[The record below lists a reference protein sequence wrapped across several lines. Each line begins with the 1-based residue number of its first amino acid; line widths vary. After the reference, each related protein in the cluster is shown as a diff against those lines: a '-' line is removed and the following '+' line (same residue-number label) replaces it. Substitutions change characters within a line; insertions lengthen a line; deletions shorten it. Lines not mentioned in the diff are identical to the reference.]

1 MPSSKKNDSGA
12 SPAEAPSPSQ
22 SPSSRKGSNRVA
34 KPTTATEML
43 KGRAKMSA
51 PSKGDAKQAQL
62 KMAIGIKDMGTSP
75 KAGEGRAAK
84 SCEPRVAELKKMLST
99 VVGRAS
105 TSPVPQDGGGSSTSA
120 SFVIEVDTGVD
131 DSVVPGAGL
140 VTGSRGVNKARKSFP
155 AASEAG
161 ESEGVRVT
169 RSSPIEDPSKHPKK
183 HKKRFFRGTTYGLY
197 LSAPRKKRKHQM
209 TARKATGESDES
221 GMGDDTLSE
230 DPSSLQGDEVSSEHS
245 SFASS
250 RMIEDASREFPDR
263 SLEER
268 MFGEESLADGGA
280 APASPGEGASFP
292 DHGGKVPS
300 AKKTIQKASS
310 PEDGNVL
317 KVVDPDTPVK
327 VLDEVLAITAM
338 VVSGKENS
346 QPAQNSQGTQ
356 GVLSNIRVTATSG
369 AAERVLHHA
378 SSIASSVKSRQ
389 RIKRRIMD
397 DHVDVDEVSMCSS
410 ASASPEAQA
419 ASAIKKP
426 KKGNYNGS
434 VPALPFSQADTNINC
449 SYIKMEVVYDL
460 RFPAPTKCCCLAK
473 PLDAVS
479 MQASDPRTYCQA
491 LDSVHGR
498 IVGCTRVLSEQ
509 LLVRPSV
516 RIPFA
521 ALCETHL
528 RRLRLHHC
536 CPQCGVFC
544 TQGEFLQ
551 CGEGPPHL
559 FHRQCHLQQQGEE
572 ACCPHCGRN
581 SAPRMVRLEAKA
593 ARTPVFYLGQKVPTP
608 VPRARMSCTKG
619 REVGTLPAVTKLTLE
634 PQGEQV
640 LVEATGAVISTDS
653 LPLCAGKRE
662 LEILLRGLRAEKP
675 TNIRPTSK
683 TLFTA
688 SKTGELERALQ
699 DVVSGVDVSAAHEDQ
714 DGATAL
720 HAAAAA
726 GHLAI
731 VHLLV
736 QAGAQVDCQDAQLYT
751 PLMRAVDAR
760 RASVVHYL
768 LKVGANPQAKGEDGM
783 TCLHLAAR
791 CGSLEVCGIFL
802 ALDIFPINVQD
813 DGGWTPLVWASEHR
827 RVEIVRL
834 LLSKGADPN
843 LRDGEENTALHWS
856 AFSGNVEISWMYLQR
871 GCDVNAVNEHG
882 DTPLHIAARQD
893 NYDAVVL
900 LMNHGAH
907 LDSLNKSKDTPV
919 ACCKDEKSQSYAL
932 LSINQELARILK
944 DKNHK
949 TERILHKDI
958 SRGKELNLIQ
968 CVNGVDSE
976 PAPSDYLYLVE
987 NCETKPI
994 LIDRTITSLQASRD
1008 SNGESSCKCEDGCAS
1023 QSCICSNISYR
1034 CWYGKEGRLVPEFNM
1049 LDPPMLF
1056 ECSRAC
1062 LCWSNCYNRVVQNGI
1077 TCHLQLFRTRGK
1089 GWGVRTLQDIPRG
1102 TFVCEYIGE
1111 ILSDSEADKREDDSY
1126 LFDLE
1131 NRDGETYCLDARYYG
1146 NISRFVNHLCEPN
1159 LVPVRVFVDHQDLSF
1174 PRMAFFSS
1182 RDIKANE
1189 ELGFDYGEK
1198 FWIIKYKMFTCECGS
1213 EKCKYSKDSIEETL
1227 LNYNRRMREE
1237 PGSCEAST
1245 PIH

>member
-1 MPSSKKNDSGA
+1 MPSSKKGDPA
-12 SPAEAPSPSQ
+12 SSPIRAPSPSQ
-22 SPSSRKGSNRVA
+22 LPSSRKGSNRIP
-34 KPTTATEML
+34 KPATATEML

-62 KMAIGIKDMGTSP
+62 KMAIGNKDLEPSP
-75 KAGEGRAAK
+75 KAGGGRAAK
-84 SCEPRVAELKKMLST
+84 SCEPRVTELKKMLTT

-105 TSPVPQDGGGSSTSA
+105 TSPAPPDGGGTSA
-120 SFVIEVDTGVD
+120 AATFVMEGNTSTD
-131 DSVVPGAGL
+131 DPVASGAGL
-140 VTGSRGVNKARKSFP
+140 VAGSKGVNKARKSFP
-155 AASEAG
+155 VASEAADRV
-161 ESEGVRVT
+161 GVRVT
-169 RSSPIEDPSKHPKK
+169 RSSPIEDPNKLGVHQHQKK
-183 HKKRFFRGTTYGLY
+183 HKKRFFRGGTYGLY
-197 LSAPRKKRKHQM
+197 LSARRKRRRHQM

-221 GMGDDTLSE
+221 GAGDDTLSE

-245 SFASS
+245 SLASS
-250 RMIEDASREFPDR
+250 RMAEDTAREFPDK
-263 SLEER
+263 SLEDRLFE
-268 MFGEESLADGGA
+268 EESLADGGV

-292 DHGGKVPS
+292 DHAGKVPS
-300 AKKTIQKASS
+300 AKKTIQKAS
-310 PEDGNVL
+310 PLEDSSVL
-317 KVVDPDTPVK
+317 KSADPGTPVG

-338 VVSGKENS
+338 VDGPFWMTCKEDLEY
-346 QPAQNSQGTQ
+346 
-356 GVLSNIRVTATSG
+356 LSPEEYEHDD
-369 AAERVLHHA
+369 ERVLHHA

-389 RIKRRIMD
+389 RIKRRIME

-410 ASASPEAQA
+410 TSASPETS
-419 ASAIKKP
+419 SANAMKKP
-426 KKGNYNGS
+426 RKGSYNGG
-434 VPALPFSQADTNINC
+434 VPPTLPFSQADTNINC

-473 PLDAVS
+473 PLDSVS
-479 MQASDPRTYCQA
+479 MKASDPRTYCQA

-521 ALCETHL
+521 ALCEAHM

-559 FHRQCHLQQQGEE
+559 FHRQCQLQQGEE
-572 ACCPHCGRN
+572 ACCPHCGRS
-581 SAPRMVRLEAKA
+581 SALRTVRLEAKA
-593 ARTPVFYLGQKVPTP
+593 ARTPVFYLGQKVPSP
-608 VPRARMSCTKG
+608 VPRARMSCTRG
-619 REVGTLPAVTKLTLE
+619 REVSATPAAARPTVE

-640 LVEATGAVISTDS
+640 LVEATGAMLS
-653 LPLCAGKRE
+653 AGKKE
-662 LEILLRGLRAEKP
+662 LELLLRGVRAEKP

-699 DVVSGVDVSAAHEDQ
+699 DIVSGVDVNVAHEDQ
-714 DGATAL
+714 NGATAL

-731 VHLLV
+731 VHLLIQPAEGVVPKEGVFSRGV
-736 QAGAQVDCQDAQLYT
+736 QAGAQVESQDAQLYT

-760 RASVVHYL
+760 RISVVHYL
-768 LKVGANPQAKGEDGM
+768 LKVGADPKAKGEDGM

-791 CGSLEVCGIFL
+791 CGSLDVCNIFL
-802 ALDIFPINVQD
+802 GLDIFPINVQD

-843 LRDGEENTALHWS
+843 IRDG
-856 AFSGNVEISWMYLQR
+856 
-871 GCDVNAVNEHG
+871 
-882 DTPLHIAARQD
+882 
-893 NYDAVVL
+893 
-900 LMNHGAH
+900 
-907 LDSLNKSKDTPV
+907 
-919 ACCKDEKSQSYAL
+919 
-932 LSINQELARILK
+932 
-944 DKNHK
+944 
-949 TERILHKDI
+949 
-958 SRGKELNLIQ
+958 
-968 CVNGVDSE
+968 
-976 PAPSDYLYLVE
+976 
-987 NCETKPI
+987 
-994 LIDRTITSLQASRD
+994 
-1008 SNGESSCKCEDGCAS
+1008 
-1023 QSCICSNISYR
+1023 
-1034 CWYGKEGRLVPEFNM
+1034 EGRLVPEFNM

-1077 TCHLQLFRTRGK
+1077 TCVSQFGIPGLPSARTFLLFRTRGK

-1131 NRDGETYCLDARYYG
+1131 NRGFEKHVLA
-1146 NISRFVNHLCEPN
+1146 NILPRL
-1159 LVPVRVFVDHQDLSF
+1159 LS
-1174 PRMAFFSS
+1174 S
-1182 RDIKANE
+1182 
-1189 ELGFDYGEK
+1189 FDYGEK
-1198 FWIIKYKMFTCECGS
+1198 FWIIKYKMFTCECDS
-1213 EKCKYSKDSIEETL
+1213 EKCKYSKDKIQETL
-1227 LNYNRRMREE
+1227 LNYNRRIREE
-1237 PGSCEAST
+1237 SGSCDAAR
-1245 PIH
+1245 PLH

>member
-1 MPSSKKNDSGA
+1 MPSSKKGDPA
-12 SPAEAPSPSQ
+12 SSPIRAPSPSQ
-22 SPSSRKGSNRVA
+22 SPSSRKGSNRIP
-34 KPTTATEML
+34 KPATATEML

-62 KMAIGIKDMGTSP
+62 KMAIGNKDLEPSP
-75 KAGEGRAAK
+75 KAGGGRAAK
-84 SCEPRVAELKKMLST
+84 SCEPRVTELKKMLTT

-105 TSPVPQDGGGSSTSA
+105 TSPAPPDGGGTSTAATFVMEGNTSA
-120 SFVIEVDTGVD
+120 D
-131 DSVVPGAGL
+131 DPVASGAGL
-140 VTGSRGVNKARKSFP
+140 VAGSKGVNKARKSFP
-155 AASEAG
+155 VASEAADRV
-161 ESEGVRVT
+161 GVRVT
-169 RSSPIEDPSKHPKK
+169 RSSPIEDPNKLGVHQHQKK
-183 HKKRFFRGTTYGLY
+183 HKKRFFRGGTYGLY
-197 LSAPRKKRKHQM
+197 LSARRKRRRHQM

-221 GMGDDTLSE
+221 GAGDDTLSE

-245 SFASS
+245 SLASS
-250 RMIEDASREFPDR
+250 RMTEDTAREFPDK
-263 SLEER
+263 SLEDRLFE
-268 MFGEESLADGGA
+268 EESLADGGV

-292 DHGGKVPS
+292 DHAGKVPS
-300 AKKTIQKASS
+300 AKKTIQKAS
-310 PEDGNVL
+310 PLEDSSVL
-317 KVVDPDTPVK
+317 KSADPGTPVG

-346 QPAQNSQGTQ
+346 HPVRNSQGAQ
-356 GVLSNIRVTATSG
+356 GALGNIRVTATSG
-369 AAERVLHHA
+369 ATERVLHHA

-389 RIKRRIMD
+389 RIKRRIME

-410 ASASPEAQA
+410 TSASPETS
-419 ASAIKKP
+419 SANAMKKP
-426 KKGNYNGS
+426 RKGSYNGG
-434 VPALPFSQADTNINC
+434 VPPTLPFSQADTNINC

-473 PLDAVS
+473 PLDSVS
-479 MQASDPRTYCQA
+479 MKASDPRTYCQA

-521 ALCETHL
+521 ALCEAHM

-559 FHRQCHLQQQGEE
+559 FHRQCQLQQGEE
-572 ACCPHCGRN
+572 ACCPHCGRS
-581 SAPRMVRLEAKA
+581 SALRTVRLEAKA
-593 ARTPVFYLGQKVPTP
+593 ARTPVFYLGQKVPSP
-608 VPRARMSCTKG
+608 VPRARMSCTRG
-619 REVGTLPAVTKLTLE
+619 REVSATPAAARPTVE

-640 LVEATGAVISTDS
+640 LVEATGAMLSADS
-653 LPLCAGKRE
+653 LPLCAGKKE
-662 LEILLRGLRAEKP
+662 LELLLRGVRAEKP

-699 DVVSGVDVSAAHEDQ
+699 DIVSGVDVNVAHEDQ
-714 DGATAL
+714 NGATAL

-731 VHLLV
+731 VHLLI
-736 QAGAQVDCQDAQLYT
+736 QAGAQVESQDAQLYT

-760 RASVVHYL
+760 RISVVHYL
-768 LKVGANPQAKGEDGM
+768 LKVGADPKAKGEDGM

-791 CGSLEVCGIFL
+791 CGSLDVCNIFL
-802 ALDIFPINVQD
+802 GLDIFPINVQD

-843 LRDGEENTALHWS
+843 IRDGEENTALHWS

-871 GCDVNAVNEHG
+871 GSDVNAVNEHG

-900 LMNHGAH
+900 LMNHGAQ
-907 LDSLNKSKDTPV
+907 LDLVNKSKDTPI
-919 ACCKDEKSQSYAL
+919 ACCKDEKSQSFAL
-932 LSINQELARILK
+932 LTINQELARILK
-944 DKNHK
+944 DKNQK
-949 TERILHKDI
+949 TERVLHKDI

-968 CVNGVDSE
+968 CVNGVDDE
-976 PAPSDYLYLVE
+976 PTPSDYLYLVE
-987 NCETKPI
+987 NCETTPI
-994 LIDRTITSLQASRD
+994 LIDRTITSLQ
-1008 SNGESSCKCEDGCAS
+1008 SCKCEDGCAS

-1182 RDIKANE
+1182 KDIKANE

-1198 FWIIKYKMFTCECGS
+1198 FWIIKYKMFTCECDS
-1213 EKCKYSKDSIEETL
+1213 EKCKYSKDKIQETL
-1227 LNYNRRMREE
+1227 LNYNRRIREE
-1237 PGSCEAST
+1237 SGSCDAAR
-1245 PIH
+1245 PLH

>member
-1 MPSSKKNDSGA
+1 MPSSKKDDSA
-12 SPAEAPSPSQ
+12 SSPTEAAPV
-22 SPSSRKGSNRVA
+22 SPSSSPRKGPNRVT
-34 KPTTATEML
+34 KPTTVTEML
-43 KGRAKMSA
+43 TGRAKMSA
-51 PSKGDAKQAQL
+51 PSKGDAKQVQL
-62 KMAIGIKDMGTSP
+62 KMSIGNKDPMIIP
-75 KAGEGRAAK
+75 KAAVSRAAK
-84 SCEPRVAELKKMLST
+84 SCEPHVTELKKMLST

-105 TSPVPQDGGGSSTSA
+105 TSPVPQDSGGSSTA
-120 SFVIEVDTGVD
+120 GTFMIEVDTSVD
-131 DSVVPGAGL
+131 DSGVPGSGL
-140 VTGSRGVNKARKSFP
+140 VAGSKGVNKARKSFHV
-155 AASEAG
+155 ASEAG
-161 ESEGVRVT
+161 DNETVRIT
-169 RSSPIEDPSKHPKK
+169 RSSPVEDPNKVGMHQKK
-183 HKKRFFRGTTYGLY
+183 HKKRFFRGSTYGLY
-197 LSAPRKKRKHQM
+197 LSAPRKKRRHQM
-209 TARKATGESDES
+209 TARKAAGESDES
-221 GMGDDTLSE
+221 GVGDDTLWE
-230 DPSSLQGDEVSSEHS
+230 EPSSLQGDEVSSEHS
-245 SFASS
+245 SLASS
-250 RMIEDASREFPDR
+250 RIAEDTAREFPDK

-268 MFGEESLADGGA
+268 MFEEESLADGGA

-292 DHGGKVPS
+292 DHAGKVPS
-300 AKKTIQKASS
+300 AKKSIQKASS
-310 PEDGNVL
+310 REDTTVL
-317 KVVDPDTPVK
+317 KGADLGTPVG
-327 VLDEVLAITAM
+327 VCDDGLAITTM

-346 QPAQNSQGTQ
+346 QPVRRSQGAQ
-356 GVLSNIRVTATSG
+356 GVLSGGRITATSG
-369 AAERVLHHA
+369 TAERGLHHA

-410 ASASPEAQA
+410 TSVSPEASA
-419 ASAIKKP
+419 ALALKKP
-426 KKGNYNGS
+426 KKGNCNGS
-434 VPALPFSQADTNINC
+434 LPALPFTQTDTNVSC
-449 SYIKMEVVYDL
+449 SYIKTEVVYDL
-460 RFPAPTKCCCLAK
+460 RFRVPMKCCCLAK
-473 PLDAVS
+473 ALDPVAT
-479 MQASDPRTYCQA
+479 QGSDQQTYCQA
-491 LDSVHGR
+491 VDSVHGR
-498 IVGCTRVLSEQ
+498 IVGCTRVLREQ
-509 LLVRPSV
+509 VLVRPAV

-551 CGEGPPHL
+551 CGEGTLHL
-559 FHRQCHLQQQGEE
+559 FHRQCQLQQEE
-572 ACCPHCGRN
+572 KACCPHCGQSETIN
-581 SAPRMVRLEAKA
+581 TVCLEAKA
-593 ARTPVFYLGQKVPTP
+593 ARTPVFYLGQEVPAP
-608 VPRARMSCTKG
+608 KPRARMSCIKG
-619 REVGTLPAVTKLTLE
+619 REGCTTPANSKSAGE
-634 PQGEQV
+634 QQGVQV
-640 LVEATGAVISTDS
+640 LVEATGAVLSTDS
-653 LPLCAGKRE
+653 LPLCAGKKE
-662 LEILLRGLRAEKP
+662 LEILLRAIQAEKP
-675 TNIRPTSK
+675 TNIRPTNK

-699 DVVSGVDVSAAHEDQ
+699 DIVSGVDVNAPIEEQNGSC
-714 DGATAL
+714 AL
-720 HAAAAA
+720 HGAAAA

-731 VHLLV
+731 VHLLI
-736 QAGAQVDCQDAQLYT
+736 QAGAKVDMRDAQLYT

-760 RASVVHYL
+760 CASVVHYL
-768 LKVGANPQAKGEDGM
+768 LKAGAEPKAKGEDGM

-791 CGSLEVCGIFL
+791 CGSLEVCNIFL
-802 ALDIFPINVQD
+802 DLNIFPINVQD

-827 RVEIVRL
+827 RVDIVRL

-856 AFSGNVEISWMYLQR
+856 AFSGNVEISWMYLQH

-893 NYDAVVL
+893 NADVAVL
-900 LMNHGAH
+900 LMNHGAL
-907 LDSLNKSKDTPV
+907 LDSLNKRKDTPI
-919 ACCKDEKSQSYAL
+919 ACCKDEKSQSFLL
-932 LSINQELARILK
+932 LSVNKKLSIYFT
-944 DKNHK
+944 HK
-949 TERILHKDI
+949 IQKPERVLHRDI

-968 CVNGVDSE
+968 CVNGVDDE

-987 NCETKPI
+987 NCETTPI
-994 LIDRTITSLQASRD
+994 NIDRTITTVQ
-1008 SNGESSCKCEDGCAS
+1008 SCKCEDGCAT
-1023 QSCICSNISYR
+1023 QNCHCSNISYR

-1111 ILSDSEADKREDDSY
+1111 ILSDSEGDKREDDSY

-1174 PRMAFFSS
+1174 PRIAFFSS

-1189 ELGFDYGEK
+1189 ELGFDYGER

-1213 EKCKYSKDSIEETL
+1213 AKCKYSKDSIQETL
-1227 LNYNRRMREE
+1227 LNYNRRIREE
-1237 PGSCEAST
+1237 SGSCDASQ
-1245 PIH
+1245 PLH